1 VKAEPNSVGVHRS
14 VGHRRTGPTTKTPGG
29 VEVALL
35 DRSGVIASVNAAWRE
50 FGSANGGD
58 PGRIG
63 VGVSYLDICATSP
76 GDPFTREVAA
86 AIRSAL
92 RGNLPAAVQIA
103 LPCHAPDAPRWF
115 DVLISSRFDDDGS
128 CLGAIVT
135 LSPVQPVRDRHSST
149 VRGPEP
155 LHGPAVPAFYDE
167 QSERLGDVFAQLVL
181 DRAPLGILVVDDNG
195 NVVRAGRAAER
206 LFGHGPGGLTGKPV
220 HHLLPEIDPFEPGHP
235 TNAPAPDSAS
245 VTLLVDGVLADGS
258 TAPMEAR
265 LGLLPL
271 SRGTG
276 AVVLLRAAVRVGSEH
291 PHDHVVYLDHEIDE
305 LALGL
310 DEILRHVF
318 SSGLTVTGA
327 AAARLGDRALS
338 TTLLGVTEELDRAV
352 REIRALSFRL
362 HQYGRRTPSTPSFGP
377 DAASG

>member
-1 VKAEPNSVGVHRS
+1 MAGLDSVGSHRTLES
-14 VGHRRTGPTTKTPGG
+14 VRTGPTTSEPDA

-35 DRSGVIASVNAAWRE
+35 DRTGVIASVNSAWRA
-50 FGSANGGD
+50 FGTANGAD

-63 VGVSYLDICATSP
+63 VGVSYLEVCATSP

-86 AIRSAL
+86 AIRTAL
-92 RGNLPAAVQIA
+92 RGDLPAPKRISQ
-103 LPCHAPDAPRWF
+103 PCHGPDAPRWF
-115 DVLISSRFDDDGS
+115 DVLISSRFDDSGS

-135 LSPVQPVRDRHSST
+135 LSPVEPMRDRRPSAA
-149 VRGPEP
+149 GKPEP
-155 LHGPAVPAFYDE
+155 RHGPAVPAFYDE

-181 DRAPLGILVVDDNG
+181 DRAPLGILVVDDHG
-195 NVVRAGRAAER
+195 TVVRAGRAAER
-206 LFGHGPGGLTGKPV
+206 LFGHGPGGLTGRPV
-220 HHLLPEIDPFEPGHP
+220 HHLLPEIDPFDRGHP
-235 TNAPAPDSAS
+235 TVAPAADTAS
-245 VTLLVDGVLADGS
+245 VTLLVDGVMADGS

-338 TTLLGVTEELDRAV
+338 TTLLGVTEDLDRAV

-377 DAASG
+377 EAVSG